1 MANNSEFGLD
11 VGVYGPLA
19 TPDIIMGLAQLAE
32 EIGFSAVWLADHV
45 VFPVSFASQY
55 PYSAGGDFP
64 TRLSE
69 PLMEPIALMGVIAGA
84 TKRVRIGTAVM
95 VMPYR
100 NPVLL
105 ARMLA
110 TIDNFS
116 GGRVILGAG
125 TGWLEEEFQV
135 LQTYDFA
142 KRGRVTDEYLE
153 IFKAICGGGEVG
165 YRGETYSFE
174 PVFAMPG
181 SLQRPH
187 PPILIGGVADAAL
200 RRVVKHGNGWLAV
213 TIGTEAIPERLAK
226 LRQYCQQQGRKFA
239 DLQLAFKLFINIGEP
254 KRSKFSQREPGTG
267 SLAEIIDDLKAL
279 KGLGFSHF
287 VVRYRG
293 SSAEEQNRQI
303 ARFTDEVIPKV

>member
-1 MANNSEFGLD
+1 MASIAEFGLD

-19 TPDIIMGLAQLAE
+19 TPGIVLGLARQAE
-32 EIGFSAVWLADHV
+32 EIGFGAVWLADHV
-45 VFPVSFASQY
+45 AFPVQFKSQY
-55 PYSAGGDFP
+55 PYSATGDFP
-64 TRLSE
+64 TRLAE
-69 PLMEPIALMGVIAGA
+69 PLLEPVALMGVIAGA
-84 TKRVRIGTAVM
+84 TQRVKIGTAVL

-110 TIDNFS
+110 TIDNLS

-135 LQTYDFA
+135 LNTHDFA

-153 IFKAICGGGEVG
+153 IFKAICGGGEVA
-165 YRGETYSFE
+165 YRGETYAFE
-174 PVFAMPG
+174 PIFCVPG
-181 SLQRPH
+181 SVQRPH
-187 PPILIGGVADAAL
+187 PPILVGGVADAAL
-200 RRVVKHGNGWLAV
+200 RRVAKHADGWLAV
-213 TIGTEAIPERLAK
+213 TIGTQAIPERLAK
-226 LRQYCQQQGRKFA
+226 LKQFCQQQGRSF
-239 DLQLAFKLFINIGEP
+239 DSVQLAYKLFLNIGEA
-254 KRSKFSQREPGTG
+254 KRSKFDAREPGTG

-293 SSAEEQNRQI
+293 ASAAEQSRQI
-303 ARFTDEVIPKV
+303 AGFTDEVIPKV